1 MRLIFQFR
9 GIQFSFLLKLLT
21 LKSHPR
27 NGQFKSTTKR
37 CLILDAL
44 IDRVQMG
51 ADLHGHQWAQV
62 ITYWLSSEAPGA
74 TQCPKCPKVH
84 GVCWKDIALWKNLE
98 SYGFR
103 EIFEQR
109 QNAFFLPR
117 PEVGRVGQ
125 AAALGDS
132 CFWRSWWG
140 WGGFSGRC
148 KLVFLV
154 SFPFVRLPN
163 SLWSGQVKPKRM
175 VKEEDL
181 EHLQILLSPPC
192 SLH

>member
-1 MRLIFQFR
+1 MTQNQRIKPPFSSLFEKITTTCLFHIFILTSPTVQKDNFLICQSQRSLRVRLIFQFR

-74 TQCPKCPKVH
+74 SQCPKCPKVH
-84 GVCWKDIALWKNLE
+84 IVCRKDIALWKNLE

-132 CFWRSWWG
+132 CF
-140 WGGFSGRC
+140 
-148 KLVFLV
+148 
-154 SFPFVRLPN
+154 
-163 SLWSGQVKPKRM
+163 
-175 VKEEDL
+175 
-181 EHLQILLSPPC
+181 
-192 SLH
+192 